1 MKIKELLANVSD
13 FTGISLTTGIM
24 LSFINSLES
33 DFFNNIIEE
42 YRKTRIE
49 FSDKDKF
56 IKFNIQRDNIRE
68 LIVYNENNN
77 SVFTLE
83 KVKDNINIY
92 TEDDIPNDCM
102 YAIKNEYGNGY
113 VEIIYRYV
121 PTLKTVDNIN
131 NQILDITRY
140 GEQWSELYLFHLIHK
155 AYYSTEDYAQANNNA
170 IMFNDVKSKFM
181 TYYYKSSYYNEA
193 VKKVESRW

>member
-1 MKIKELLANVSD
+1 MNIKELSANVSD
-13 FTGISLTTGIM
+13 FTGISLSTGIM

-42 YRKTRIE
+42 YRKTRVE

-56 IKFNIQRDNIRE
+56 IKFNIQRDNIKE
-68 LIVYNENNN
+68 MIVYDENNN

-83 KVKDNINIY
+83 KIKDNINIY

-113 VEIIYRYV
+113 VEIMYRYV

>member
-13 FTGISLTTGIM
+13 FTGISLSTGIM

-42 YRKTRIE
+42 YRKTRVE

-56 IKFNIQRDNIRE
+56 IKFNIQRDNIKE
-68 LIVYNENNN
+68 MIVYDENNN

-83 KVKDNINIY
+83 KIKDNINIY

>member
-13 FTGISLTTGIM
+13 FTGISLSTGIM

-113 VEIIYRYV
+113 VEIMYRYV

>member
-13 FTGISLTTGIM
+13 FTGISLSTGIM

-42 YRKTRIE
+42 YRKTRVE

-68 LIVYNENNN
+68 MIVYDENNN

-113 VEIIYRYV
+113 VEIMYRYV

>member
-13 FTGISLTTGIM
+13 FTGISLSTGIM

-42 YRKTRIE
+42 YRKTKIE

-68 LIVYNENNN
+68 MIVYDENNN

-113 VEIIYRYV
+113 VEIMYRYV

>member
-13 FTGISLTTGIM
+13 FTGISLSTGIM

-42 YRKTRIE
+42 YRKTRVE

-56 IKFNIQRDNIRE
+56 IKFNIQRDNIKE
-68 LIVYNENNN
+68 MIVYDENNN

-83 KVKDNINIY
+83 KIKDNINIY
-92 TEDDIPNDCM
+92 TEYDIPNDCM

-113 VEIIYRYV
+113 VEIMYRYV

>member
-13 FTGISLTTGIM
+13 FTGISLSTGIM

-83 KVKDNINIY
+83 KIKDNINIY

-113 VEIIYRYV
+113 VEIMYRYV